1 MVGVTRGGGGG
12 KLLGEWKL
20 IRASAF
26 WGLLARMASA
36 LKIKCPTLTLQPIK
50 TSSAGQIST
59 ITSEWPNHQ
68 GMPKQAAHGQTELFY
83 SQKQYRDCTDF

>member
-1 MVGVTRGGGGG
+1 MVGVTGGG

-36 LKIKCPTLTLQPIK
+36 LKIKCPTLYIHFFSGLM
-50 TSSAGQIST
+50 GYYY
-59 ITSEWPNHQ
+59 
-68 GMPKQAAHGQTELFY
+68 FV
-83 SQKQYRDCTDF
+83 